1 VIRDR
6 DGDMDRGRF
15 DRDFDR
21 SREREPRPR
30 VTQTAPYITSKRG
43 PKYIGWT
50 FCPHCFF
57 PKVGVAYHGT
67 LSTGQKV
74 FELAT
79 HSPGAG
85 LRRPGKPIC
94 NGSNGRLES
103 MADGSWRPLK

>member
-1 VIRDR
+1 MATWTAAGSIATSTGHASASHARA
-6 DGDMDRGRF
+6 
-15 DRDFDR
+15 
-21 SREREPRPR
+21 SP
-30 VTQTAPYITSKRG
+30 QTAPYVTSKRG
-43 PKYIGWT
+43 PKYVGWT